1 MRSTFQRGWLRRR
14 RLATPSLAVVP
25 PSVPDRDCG
34 EGSEPPP
41 QGCPPAG
48 GQTALARSRGEAH
61 DEVGARPLRPSRLS
75 PLPGRSS
82 FLAVAPLLARMADD
96 ELEALRRITK
106 RHQRAEDEW
115 RDEVRRLFEA
125 GHGIEEIAAAA
136 GVRYDVVLAIVRP
149 S

>member
-1 MRSTFQRGWLRRR
+1 
-14 RLATPSLAVVP
+14 
-25 PSVPDRDCG
+25 
-34 EGSEPPP
+34 
-41 QGCPPAG
+41 
-48 GQTALARSRGEAH
+48 
-61 DEVGARPLRPSRLS
+61 
-75 PLPGRSS
+75 
-82 FLAVAPLLARMADD
+82 MADD

-106 RHQRAEDEW
+106 RRQRAEDEW